1 MARTSMK
8 RFGMTNESGFSL
20 IEVIAAMAAGLVVLG
35 AALQALLYFQRE
47 FARQHIQIVQQ
58 EDVRL
63 GLDLFE
69 QELRVAGSG
78 SLSLVGPD
86 TVEFQANVSGLMTNV
101 TTPAA
106 VGQTALAVEDGR
118 GWPDHKFVR
127 VCWNDLCEQF
137 TLARAGQRNL
147 LTFVEPAPRPIPSG
161 ASVIVINRLRYYSRP
176 DEGGRL
182 RCLRQVDGGASVI
195 AGNISRFT
203 LQFWDT
209 QGRPTTDPASVRRV
223 MVEIALPGRTV
234 TDTREISLGT

>member
-176 DEGGRL
+176 DEDGTL
-182 RCLRQVDGGASVI
+182 RWLRQVDGGASVI

-203 LQFWDT
+203 LQFWDMK
-209 QGRPTTDPASVRRV
+209 GRPTTDPASVRRL

-234 TDTREISLGT
+234 TETREISLGT

>member
-1 MARTSMK
+1 MAKTTMK
-8 RFGMTNESGFSL
+8 RSGMSGESGFSL
-20 IEVIAAMAAGLVVLG
+20 VEVIAAMAAGLVVLG

-47 FARQHIQIVQQ
+47 FAQQHERVVQQ

-78 SLSLVGPD
+78 SFLTVRPD
-86 TVEFQANVSGLMTNV
+86 AVEFRANVSGLMTNV

-106 VGQTALAVEDGR
+106 AGQTALAVLDGR

-161 ASVIVINRLRYYSRP
+161 ASVMVINRIRYYSRP
-176 DEGGRL
+176 DERGIL
-182 RCLRQVDGGASVI
+182 RWLRQVDGGASVI

-203 LQFWDT
+203 LRFWDT
-209 QGRPTTDPASVRRV
+209 QGRPTTDPESVRRLL
-223 MVEIALPGRTV
+223 VEIALPSRTV
-234 TDTREISLGT
+234 TETREISLGT